1 MSLCR
6 PLDRRTFLH
15 ATVGLSAVGLAAPAA
30 AAPVVAT
37 RPIPSTGEALPVV
50 GLGSWITFN
59 VGSDPSLRAECSAVM
74 RAFFAAGGRLIDSSP
89 MYGSAEAVIG
99 EGWASLGRP
108 PQLFSATK
116 VWTADPADGRRQIE
130 ESFRLWGVERF
141 DLLQVHNLVAWRE
154 HLPTLRALKEQGRV
168 RHLGITTSHGLRHPE
183 VEAILR
189 GEALDFVQ
197 LTLNPLD
204 RTAEERLLPL
214 AADRSVAVIVNRTFR
229 QGALTRA
236 LAGVPLPGWARE
248 LGAESW
254 AQAILAFCLAHKAV
268 TCAIPATTRPEHARE
283 NLAAAALPLPDR
295 ALRERIARDVAA
307 AL

>member
-1 MSLCR
+1 MR
-6 PLDRRTFLH
+6 RHPIDRRTFLD
-15 ATVGLSAVGLAAPAA
+15 ATIGASAAGFAAPAVA
-30 AAPVVAT
+30 ATVVAT
-37 RPIPSTGEALPVV
+37 RPIPSTGEPIPVV

-59 VGSDPSLRAECSAVM
+59 VGSDPELRAACVAVM

-99 EGWASLGRP
+99 EGCATLGRP

-116 VWTADPADGRRQIE
+116 VWSGDAAAGRAQIE
-130 ESFRLWGVERF
+130 GSFRLWGVERF
-141 DLLQVHNLVAWRE
+141 DLLQIHNLLGWRE

-168 RHLGITTSHGLRHPE
+168 RCLGITTSHGLRHAE

-189 GEALDFVQ
+189 SEPLDFVQ

-204 RTAEERLLPL
+204 RTAEDRLLPL
-214 AADRSVAVIVNRTFR
+214 AADRGVAVIVNRTFR

-236 LAGVPLPGWARE
+236 LSGVPLPGSARE
-248 LGAESW
+248 LGAVSW
-254 AQAILAFCLAHKAV
+254 AQAILAFCLAHPAV

-295 ALRERIARDVAA
+295 TLRERIARDVAI